1 MWRATTR
8 ASHEPRASMADAE
21 LQDLLARLA
30 LSHHLDA
37 FLDEELSI
45 PLLRTMG
52 EPALVSNLQ
61 ELGLTHVEADA
72 MRRALNA
79 PLEPTADAVE
89 LAVRWQSSTL
99 VYRHGRDAT
108 VADLRSWLEAETDV
122 PSARQKLLGWA
133 GGKTP
138 DDAAPL
144 RTPARASLMLV
155 GTPQREH
162 LAAARALAQAP
173 SAARAVVNDLGA
185 AAPRRAPTAAI
196 PGRRAARNTPAG
208 RIDPG
213 RGGGEWLDPTVWA
226 APAAA
231 PPPQLVNPRSGRLE
245 RLDLSNALHAGASS
259 SGRVGGRAADDE
271 PVNVDITGAVRGACR
286 CGACPE
292 YRTRGRA
299 AAASENDVEA
309 LRCARCGCQ
318 SWEHAFVGHDTG

>member
-1 MWRATTR
+1 
-8 ASHEPRASMADAE
+8 MADAE
-21 LQDLLARLA
+21 LQAMLARLA

-52 EPALVSNLQ
+52 DAALVSNLQ
-61 ELGLTHVEADA
+61 ELGLTRNEAEIIQH
-72 MRRALNA
+72 ALDA
-79 PLEPTADAVE
+79 PLEPTADADAT
-89 LAVRWQSSTL
+89 LAVRWQGSTL

-122 PSARQKLLGWA
+122 PAARQKLLGWA

-144 RTPARASLMLV
+144 RAPARASLMLV

-162 LAAARALAQAP
+162 SAAARALAQAP
-173 SAARAVVNDLGA
+173 AAARDVVNDLGT
-185 AAPRRAPTAAI
+185 AAPRRAPAAAI
-196 PGRRAARNTPAG
+196 PGRRAARNAPAG

-245 RLDLSNALHAGASS
+245 RLDLSNALHVGAA
-259 SGRVGGRAADDE
+259 SGRVGARAADDE

-299 AAASENDVEA
+299 AATSENDVEA

>member
-1 MWRATTR
+1 
-8 ASHEPRASMADAE
+8 MADAE
-21 LQDLLARLA
+21 LQAMLARLA

-52 EPALVSNLQ
+52 DAALVSNLQ
-61 ELGLTHVEADA
+61 ELGLTRNEAEIIQH
-72 MRRALNA
+72 ALDA
-79 PLEPTADAVE
+79 PLEPTADADAT
-89 LAVRWQSSTL
+89 LAVRWQGSTL

-122 PSARQKLLGWA
+122 PAARQKLLGWA

-144 RTPARASLMLV
+144 RAPARASLMLV

-162 LAAARALAQAP
+162 SAAARALAQAP
-173 SAARAVVNDLGA
+173 AAARDVVNDLGT
-185 AAPRRAPTAAI
+185 AAPRRAPAAAI
-196 PGRRAARNTPAG
+196 PGRRAARNAPAG

-245 RLDLSNALHAGASS
+245 RLDLSNALHVGAA
-259 SGRVGGRAADDE
+259 SGRVGARAADDE

>member
-1 MWRATTR
+1 
-8 ASHEPRASMADAE
+8 MADAE
-21 LQDLLARLA
+21 LEVLLERFA

-37 FLDEELSI
+37 FLDAELSI

-52 EPALVSNLQ
+52 DAALVSNLQ
-61 ELGLTHVEADA
+61 ELGLTRNEAEIIQH
-72 MRRALNA
+72 ALDA
-79 PLEPTADAVE
+79 PLEPTADADAT
-89 LAVRWQSSTL
+89 LAVRWQGSTL

-122 PSARQKLLGWA
+122 PAARQKLLGWA

-162 LAAARALAQAP
+162 SAAARALAQAP
-173 SAARAVVNDLGA
+173 AAAREVVNDLGT
-185 AAPRRAPTAAI
+185 AAPRRAPAAAV
-196 PGRRAARNTPAG
+196 PGRRAARNAPAG

-245 RLDLSNALHAGASS
+245 RLDLSNALHAGASA
-259 SGRVGGRAADDE
+259 SGRVGARAADDE

-299 AAASENDVEA
+299 AASSENDVEA

>member
-1 MWRATTR
+1 
-8 ASHEPRASMADAE
+8 MADAE
-21 LQDLLARLA
+21 LQAMLARLA

-52 EPALVSNLQ
+52 DAALVSNLQ
-61 ELGLTHVEADA
+61 ELGLTRNEAEIMQHA
-72 MRRALNA
+72 
-79 PLEPTADAVE
+79 LEPTADAVE

-122 PSARQKLLGWA
+122 PAARQKLLGWA

-173 SAARAVVNDLGA
+173 SAALAVVNDLGA
-185 AAPRRAPTAAI
+185 SAPRRAPPAAI
-196 PGRRAARNTPAG
+196 PGRRAARNAPAG

-245 RLDLSNALHAGASS
+245 RLDLSNALHVGAA
-259 SGRVGGRAADDE
+259 SGRVGARAADDE

>member
-1 MWRATTR
+1 
-8 ASHEPRASMADAE
+8 MADAE
-21 LQDLLARLA
+21 LQAMLARLA

-52 EPALVSNLQ
+52 DAALVSNLQ
-61 ELGLTHVEADA
+61 ELGLTRNEAEIMQHALEPSTDADA
-72 MRRALNA
+72 
-79 PLEPTADAVE
+79 T

-122 PSARQKLLGWA
+122 PAARQKLLGWA

-162 LAAARALAQAP
+162 SAAARALAQAP
-173 SAARAVVNDLGA
+173 AAARDVVNDLGT
-185 AAPRRAPTAAI
+185 AAPRRAPAAAI
-196 PGRRAARNTPAG
+196 PGRRAARNAPAG

-213 RGGGEWLDPTVWA
+213 RGGGEWLDPAVWA

-245 RLDLSNALHAGASS
+245 RLDLSNALHVGAA
-259 SGRVGGRAADDE
+259 SGRVGARAADDE

-299 AAASENDVEA
+299 AATSENDVEA

>member
-1 MWRATTR
+1 
-8 ASHEPRASMADAE
+8 MADAE
-21 LQDLLARLA
+21 LEVLLERFA

-37 FLDEELSI
+37 FLDAELSI

-52 EPALVSNLQ
+52 DAALVSNLQ
-61 ELGLTHVEADA
+61 ELGLTRNEAEIIQH
-72 MRRALNA
+72 ALDA
-79 PLEPTADAVE
+79 PLEPTADADAT
-89 LAVRWQSSTL
+89 LAVRWQGSTL

-122 PSARQKLLGWA
+122 PAARQKLLGWA

-162 LAAARALAQAP
+162 SAAARALAQAP
-173 SAARAVVNDLGA
+173 AAAREVVNDLGT
-185 AAPRRAPTAAI
+185 AAPRRAPAAAI
-196 PGRRAARNTPAG
+196 PGRRAARNAPAS

-245 RLDLSNALHAGASS
+245 RLDLSNALHAGASA
-259 SGRVGGRAADDE
+259 SGRVGARAADDE

-299 AAASENDVEA
+299 AASSENDVEA

>member
-1 MWRATTR
+1 
-8 ASHEPRASMADAE
+8 MADAE

-52 EPALVSNLQ
+52 DAALVSNLE
-61 ELGLTHVEADA
+61 ELGLTRNEAEIMQHALEPSADA
-72 MRRALNA
+72 
-79 PLEPTADAVE
+79 DAT
-89 LAVRWQSSTL
+89 LAVRWQGSTL

-122 PSARQKLLGWA
+122 PAARQKLLGWA

-144 RTPARASLMLV
+144 RTLARRASLMLV

-173 SAARAVVNDLGA
+173 AAARAVVNDLKT
-185 AAPRRAPTAAI
+185 AAPRRAPPAAI
-196 PGRRAARNTPAG
+196 PGRRAARNAPAG

-259 SGRVGGRAADDE
+259 SGRVGARAADDE

>member
-1 MWRATTR
+1 
-8 ASHEPRASMADAE
+8 MADAE
-21 LQDLLARLA
+21 LQAMLARLA
-30 LSHHLDA
+30 LSHHFDA

-52 EPALVSNLQ
+52 DAALVSNLQ
-61 ELGLTHVEADA
+61 ELGLTRVEADA

-122 PSARQKLLGWA
+122 PAARQKLLGWA

-144 RTPARASLMLV
+144 RTPAGARLADA
-155 GTPQREH
+155 RRH
-162 LAAARALAQAP
+162 AAARAFGGG
-173 SAARAVVNDLGA
+173 ARARAGAGGRARVVNDLGT
-185 AAPRRAPTAAI
+185 AAPRRAPAAAI
-196 PGRRAARNTPAG
+196 PGRRAARNAPAG

-245 RLDLSNALHAGASS
+245 RLDLSNALHVGAA
-259 SGRVGGRAADDE
+259 SGRVGARAADDE

>member
-1 MWRATTR
+1 
-8 ASHEPRASMADAE
+8 MADAE
-21 LQDLLARLA
+21 LQAMLARLA

-52 EPALVSNLQ
+52 DAALASNLQ
-61 ELGLTHVEADA
+61 ELGLTRNEAEIMQHALEPSTDADA
-72 MRRALNA
+72 
-79 PLEPTADAVE
+79 T

-122 PSARQKLLGWA
+122 PAARQKLIGWA
-133 GGKTP
+133 GGKAP

-162 LAAARALAQAP
+162 SAAARALAQAP
-173 SAARAVVNDLGA
+173 AAAREVVNDLGT
-185 AAPRRAPTAAI
+185 AAPRRAPAAAI
-196 PGRRAARNTPAG
+196 PGRRAARNAPAG

-259 SGRVGGRAADDE
+259 SGRVGARAADDE